1 MKNIKS
7 SSIFTSNNSIP
18 LIIFVFIFIGVGM
31 FFLIQKTTEKQQN
44 KQDRQNSNSDSN
56 NDSSSGVNLEQKII
70 KESRNIQNQMNN
82 SNNNSSNNQGNQGNA
97 QFLDNMSSPFSDE
110 VGLFIKKD
118 ETNSGNG
125 GNGGNGNSNNKV
137 NINKYAT
144 SQHYIPPFG
153 SGKET
158 RCMERQV
165 KRPNT
170 TNDVSS
176 TANSLLVKNSSNAS
190 Y

>member
-1 MKNIKS
+1 
-7 SSIFTSNNSIP
+7 

-44 KQDRQNSNSDSN
+44 RQAQQNSNSDD
-56 NDSSSGVNLEQKII
+56 DSSSGVNLEQKII
-70 KESRNIQNQMNN
+70 KDSRNMPNQMNN
-82 SNNNSSNNQGNQGNA
+82 INNSSSNNQGNA

-125 GNGGNGNSNNKV
+125 GNGNSNGNKV

>member
-1 MKNIKS
+1 MKSIKS

-18 LIIFVFIFIGVGM
+18 LIIFVFIFIGIGM

-44 KQDRQNSNSDSN
+44 KQDQQNSNSNSDN
-56 NDSSSGVNLEQKII
+56 ESSSSVSLEHKII
-70 KESRNIQNQMNN
+70 KDSRNMPNQ
-82 SNNNSSNNQGNQGNA
+82 NNNNTSSNNPGNS

-118 ETNSGNG
+118 DTNSGNG
-125 GNGGNGNSNNKV
+125 NGNGNSNKV

-158 RCMERQV
+158 RCMERQI

-170 TNDVSS
+170 TNDVLS
-176 TANSLLVKNSSNAS
+176 TANSNLVKNSSLAS